1 MAIWS
6 RSVYKYVIKCILAIS
21 GRRVSETRLGFFF
34 LYLVL
39 AINFA
44 RYLPEQIRSVDF
56 WRNRP
61 TQTRRASTLLYRY
74 RS

>member
-1 MAIWS
+1 VAIWS
-6 RSVYKYVIKCILAIS
+6 SSVYKYVIKCILAIS
-21 GRRVSETRLGFFF
+21 GRRVGETRLGFFF

-56 WRNRP
+56 
-61 TQTRRASTLLYRY
+61 
-74 RS
+74 